1 MKHFGAVIGLSP
13 RPNSACYA
21 HTCMFIST
29 EMCMHGDKH
38 DPRGVQ
44 EQSSLREEQNGLL
57 RNKKQRHPQLS
68 ELDTDTQA

>member
-1 MKHFGAVIGLSP
+1 
-13 RPNSACYA
+13 
-21 HTCMFIST
+21 
-29 EMCMHGDKH
+29 MHGDKH

-68 ELDTDTQA
+68 ELETDTQA